1 MVREGE
7 DAVKKPLLEAS
18 LGFVYAALL
27 MGL

>member
-1 MVREGE
+1 MVREAE

-18 LGFVYAALL
+18 LGFVYVALL